1 MPVAR
6 FGIGPVLELDAV
18 ERGRR
23 IKNLQQK
30 EIFKSVQ
37 DMLVLQVE
45 LMMKVN
51 GGNDIDKN
59 TTF

>member
-18 ERGRR
+18 ERGRW